1 MVLTG
6 EARKEYDREYK
17 RKRRAAARA
26 KNPPKKRGRP
36 AGSKGKRLSQ
46 SDEKAAKVEH
56 VVLSARPENLEDQII
71 ADIGA
76 LVVTEGRH
84 TNKDFHVLDWE
95 RELIR
100 GLVHNTE
107 VALSIGRGNGKTTF
121 VAGLACSALDGAL
134 TRPRGQVA
142 IVASSRDQAKIA
154 FDHIWHFMQPK
165 ARKEPQRWR
174 MNRNNQF
181 SIIECMKTGMH
192 VKVYGSDP
200 DRAHGLS
207 PSLLVMD
214 EPAKWKGG
222 GRSMYA
228 ACVTSLGK
236 QMDSKLVALGTRPD
250 DEDHWFSE
258 MLDSSGE
265 DEVYVQEY
273 RPSSTPDKPG
283 WDDFAIANIRAA
295 NPSYDH
301 MPDLAKEIMRQAKK
315 AEKGGQDLAMFR
327 ALRLNLGTPEV
338 MDHQPLVDGNDWRAL
353 LEKEIQPR
361 DGPVFVG
368 IDLGGGTSMS
378 AVAFYWPLT
387 GRLEVYGC
395 LPANPNLEERGKLD
409 FVGRRYLRMKERN
422 ELRVYPGK
430 ATNNAKFLS
439 DVFEEDLTPELFKD
453 IKGVAADRYRKD
465 VTEQS
470 VVAASFRQEIEFRP
484 VGRGPGGAQDI
495 IAFRQEVAEAVIN
508 MDESLMLNSAIK
520 ESRVGY
526 DENNNP
532 GLMKKRFKGRND
544 ALAAAVLAVGLGRR
558 WRLPSRQPPGPFRIS
573 DFIVTEETIAL
584 DEQEVAPVG

>member
-1 MVLTG
+1 MPFTG
-6 EARKEYDREYK
+6 EKKRTYEREKARE
-17 RKRRAAARA
+17 RRAAARA

-36 AGSKGKRLSQ
+36 VGSKGKRSPR
-46 SDEKAAKVEH
+46 EKKESAKVWH
-56 VVLSARPENLEDQII
+56 ISDRPGDLEDRII
-71 ADIGA
+71 ADLEA

-84 TNKDFHVLDWE
+84 TGSGLHVLDWE

-100 GLVHNTE
+100 GFVHNTE

-121 VAGLACSALDGAL
+121 IAGLASSALDGAL

-165 ARKEPQRWR
+165 AKKEPQRWR

-181 SIIECMKTGMH
+181 SIIECMRTGMH

-236 QMDSKLVALGTRPD
+236 QMNSKLVALGTRPD

-258 MLDSSGE
+258 MLDSSGD

-273 RPSSTPDKPG
+273 KPSSTPDKPG
-283 WDDFAIANIRAA
+283 WDDFAIENIRAA

-301 MPDLAKEIMRQAKK
+301 MPDLAKEIMRQAQK
-315 AEKGGQDLAMFR
+315 ARKGGQDLAMFR

-338 MDHQPLVDGNDWRAL
+338 MDYQPLVDGDDWRAL
-353 LEKEIQPR
+353 MEKEIQPR

-378 AVAFYWPLT
+378 AVALYWPVT

-395 LPANPNLEERGKLD
+395 LPAQPNLEERGKLD
-409 FVGRRYLRMKERN
+409 FVGRRYLRMEERK
-422 ELRVYPGK
+422 ELRLYPGK

-439 DVFEEDLTPELFKD
+439 DVFDEDLTPELFKE

-470 VVAASFRQEIEFRP
+470 VVAASFHQKIEFRP
-484 VGRGPGGAQDI
+484 VGRGPDGAQDI